1 MLRRRR
7 NARWVRPTES
17 ANRPIDA
24 STEVGIANRSIA
36 VGGLPTLFRVQKSGL
51 SSSPM

>member
-7 NARWVRPTES
+7 NARWVPPTES
-17 ANRPIDA
+17 ANWPLDA
-24 STEVGIANRSIA
+24 FTEIGIANRSIA
-36 VGGLPTLFRVQKSGL
+36 VGELPTLFRVQKSGL